1 MTEDRTTRTSR
12 TLPFSPK
19 EIYGAFA
26 SADLLASWWGPE
38 GFSNTFE
45 VFEFTAGGR
54 WKFVMHGPDGNSYS
68 NESIF
73 EELVPDAKI
82 VIHHDCLPNFKLT
95 VDLTPV
101 SDGTH
106 LTWVQVFE
114 DAATAQAVKQRAG
127 SANEQNIDRLIHV
140 LTEAAFGQEF
150 VRFVRAE
157 LPSGSRP
164 YDMAGMTSVYTGD
177 GA

>member
-1 MTEDRTTRTSR
+1 MV
-12 TLPFSPK
+12 
-19 EIYGAFA
+19 
-26 SADLLASWWGPE
+26 GPE

-68 NESIF
+68 NESFF

-164 YDMAGMTSVYTGD
+164 YDMAGMTSVHTGD